1 MKRLGLAVVM
11 AMMVGCGGGG
21 GGGGDAG
28 GGGGDTGNAAA
39 MRGMTVAVNAGC
51 NQASICHGANYA
63 GGTTMPT
70 GLMSIPG
77 NITSDMATGI
87 GGWTDAQ
94 IEAAVRTG
102 LRRDGTHLCAD
113 MLMFDTAA
121 ISASEMSDL
130 IAFLRTVPAVTNNV
144 PQSSCR

>member
-1 MKRLGLAVVM
+1 MNRLGLAVVV
-11 AMMVGCGGGG
+11 AMMIGCGGGG

-28 GGGGDTGNAAA
+28 GSGDGGSTPV

-70 GLMSIPG
+70 GLMSIPR
-77 NITSDMATGI
+77 NITSDMTTGI

-94 IEAAVRTG
+94 IEAAVRSG

-113 MLMFDTAA
+113 MLTFDTAA
-121 ISASEMSDL
+121 ISAAEMSDL

-144 PQSSCR
+144 PQSSCM